1 MNRGPAGTRRRR
13 SWWSVI
19 HAGRAASDP
28 GSQWTVEALR
38 PLRRQ
43 TVECDVTPRVM
54 ARIVAE
60 LGGLRPI
67 ALSPK
72 VSRVAWAS
80 SLLLACAA
88 LAFLG
93 STLLVLVLGGDEGVR
108 EIVGLGLSGWHV
120 LMVFGRVAGDLGARA
135 LALVLPI
142 LRAGRALLEV
152 AAPLLRGAGLLAA
165 AGGVFSIL
173 FSTYVF
179 ASARKTAPRVDLQG
193 GIR

>member
-1 MNRGPAGTRRRR
+1 MDR
-13 SWWSVI
+13 
-19 HAGRAASDP
+19 
-28 GSQWTVEALR
+28 LR
-38 PLRRQ
+38 PL
-43 TVECDVTPRVM
+43 TASPRV
-54 ARIVAE
+54 
-60 LGGLRPI
+60 
-67 ALSPK
+67 
-72 VSRVAWAS
+72 SRLAWAS

-93 STLLVLVLGGDEGVR
+93 STLFVLVRGGDEGVR

-120 LMVFGRVAGDLGARA
+120 LTVFGRVAADLGARA

>member
-1 MNRGPAGTRRRR
+1 MKRAG
-13 SWWSVI
+13 
-19 HAGRAASDP
+19 GDP
-28 GSQWTVEALR
+28 GGLWTAEVLR
-38 PLRRQ
+38 PLGRQ
-43 TVECDVTPRVM
+43 TVQCDVAPRVM
-54 ARIVAE
+54 ARIAAE
-60 LGGLRPI
+60 MDRLRPLT
-67 ALSPK
+67 ASTR
-72 VSRVAWAS
+72 VSRLAWAS

-93 STLLVLVLGGDEGVR
+93 STLFVLVQGGDEGVR

-120 LMVFGRVAGDLGARA
+120 LMVFGRVAADLGARA

-142 LRAGRALLEV
+142 LRAAWALLEV

>member
-1 MNRGPAGTRRRR
+1 MKRAGD
-13 SWWSVI
+13 
-19 HAGRAASDP
+19 DP
-28 GSQWTVEALR
+28 GGLWTVEALR
-38 PLRRQ
+38 PLSRQ

-54 ARIVAE
+54 ARIAVE
-60 LGGLRPI
+60 QGRLRPLT
-67 ALSPK
+67 ASP
-72 VSRVAWAS
+72 RVTRLAWAS

-93 STLLVLVLGGDEGVR
+93 SALFMLVVGGDEGVR

-120 LMVFGRVAGDLGARA
+120 LMVLGRLTADLGVRI
-135 LALVLPI
+135 LSLVLPI
-142 LRAGRALLEV
+142 LRAGWALLEV

-165 AGGVFSIL
+165 GGGVLSIL